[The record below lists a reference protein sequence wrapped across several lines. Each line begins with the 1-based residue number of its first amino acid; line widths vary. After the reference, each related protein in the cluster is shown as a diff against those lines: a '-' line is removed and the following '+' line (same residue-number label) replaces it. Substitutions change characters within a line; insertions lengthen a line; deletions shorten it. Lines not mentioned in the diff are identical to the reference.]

1 MLEGGGDPAAAL
13 AEIAREP
20 DPDTRGFTLALANQ
34 ITGHPAEAD
43 KWISAHQSMDSR
55 TEPYNLAELHAV
67 RGENDLAFASLE
79 QAYSRHDSDI
89 VTLKMDLFLEK
100 LRSDPRFNALLRKL
114 KLPE

>member
-1 MLEGGGDPAAAL
+1 ME
-13 AEIAREP
+13 
-20 DPDTRGFTLALANQ
+20 
-34 ITGHPAEAD
+34 
-43 KWISAHQSMDSR
+43 SR

-79 QAYSRHDSDI
+79 QAYNRHDGDI